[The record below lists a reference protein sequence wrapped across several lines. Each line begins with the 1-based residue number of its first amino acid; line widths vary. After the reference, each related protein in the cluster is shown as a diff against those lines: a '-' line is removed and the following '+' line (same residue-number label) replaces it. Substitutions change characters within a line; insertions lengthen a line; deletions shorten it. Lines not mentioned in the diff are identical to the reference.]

1 MKKIIALTALLL
13 VTAAPAF
20 SATLAYNA
28 SNAGYVLSALT
39 TAAALIGKTSKGVVI
54 CGAFSTTGY
63 SLATYHTSGTKEYG
77 TSYDAT
83 AIYVKDVG
91 AAATITAPTSSNSA
105 DAGAFSGGNGNGW
118 SAM

>member
-20 SATLAYNA
+20 SATLAYNV
-28 SNAGYVLSALT
+28 SNAGYVLSATT

-54 CGAFSTTGY
+54 CAAYTTTGY
-63 SLATYHTSGTKEYG
+63 ALATYHVSGTKEYG
-77 TSYDAT
+77 TAYDGT
-83 AIYVKDVG
+83 AIYVNNVG
-91 AAATITAPTSSNSA
+91 ANATITAPTSSNSL
-105 DAGAFSGGNGNGW
+105 DTGAFGGAGW